1 MGRGRGSGT
10 TELFSWDWVARPEA
24 GGMLGALTTPLSPY
38 PPARHLPPAVS
49 GVPTALR
56 VPASGA
62 MGPAPQRMTVAS
74 TSERSS
80 GLGTARRPCVGRPTA
95 SSAQGRASACGRG
108 SSRGLV
114 SAEACSPRGEFGGL
128 DSCCKDA
135 RGSGA
140 WLEGGGGEGAGGPDL
155 LLIRVPPTPGE
166 TRRILSVQP
175 TYDWTC
181 FSHSLLNV
189 SPMPVESSPPLP
201 CPTPCHLLP
210 NCTSCLDSKGADGGW
225 QHCVWSSS
233 LQQVLT
239 APSGVCC
246 GPPPC
251 CTLTFLQPRR
261 RCPTSA
267 SISLGLVP
275 PSHFLFLP
283 TFSSL
288 APSNIS
294 FFPLCLVLV
303 VGFFL
308 VFFFWLRRTA
318 WGILV
323 P

>member
-1 MGRGRGSGT
+1 M
-10 TELFSWDWVARPEA
+10 
-24 GGMLGALTTPLSPY
+24 
-38 PPARHLPPAVS
+38 
-49 GVPTALR
+49 
-56 VPASGA
+56 
-62 MGPAPQRMTVAS
+62 
-74 TSERSS
+74 
-80 GLGTARRPCVGRPTA
+80 GRPTA
-95 SSAQGRASACGRG
+95 SSARGRASACGRG

-114 SAEACSPRGEFGGL
+114 SAEACSPRGESGGL
-128 DSCCKDA
+128 DSCSKDA
-135 RGSGA
+135 GGSGA
-140 WLEGGGGEGAGGPDL
+140 WFEGGGGEGAGGPDL
-155 LLIRVPPTPGE
+155 LLIHVPPTPGE

-239 APSGVCC
+239 APSGVRG

-251 CTLTFLQPRR
+251 CALTFLQPRR
-261 RCPTSA
+261 RCCRCPTSA

-283 TFSSL
+283 SS
-288 APSNIS
+288 PCS
-294 FFPLCLVLV
+294 CW
-303 VGFFL
+303 
-308 VFFFWLRRTA
+308 FFFWPRLTA